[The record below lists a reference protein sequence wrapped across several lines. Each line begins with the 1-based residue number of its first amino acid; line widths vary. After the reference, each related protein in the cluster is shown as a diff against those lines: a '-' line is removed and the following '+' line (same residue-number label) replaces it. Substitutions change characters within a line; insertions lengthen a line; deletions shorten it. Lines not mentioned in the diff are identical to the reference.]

1 MEWYGGVGTASPR
14 KVLLEPLSG
23 GPGWSQTVELV
34 GIADYDNS
42 NLPVVIKLET
52 GTNSDYF
59 IGFNRAIGKY
69 FPICSKSLQ
78 HNFLCLIYLISIL
91 SRFVLRCQLSKR

>member
-34 GIADYDNS
+34 GIADYDNPYS

-78 HNFLCLIYLISIL
+78 HNLLYVSSI
-91 SRFVLRCQLSKR
+91 